1 MATMTRRSGSEQGFD
16 QLLEYIGDELDFESG
31 FYNDAY
37 MDRRITARM
46 RRTDTDSY
54 RAYHR
59 LLERDDG
66 EREALLDSLSINVTG
81 FFRNPE
87 AWDGLRT
94 VLRKLTDDRRQVNVW
109 SAPSADG
116 REPYSV
122 AMLALDDPGIDA
134 DRIDVLGT
142 DINHEILR
150 TARSGVYETSK
161 TTDIAEELE
170 PLSQLDPYIQ
180 RDGNTFEVR
189 DRVSEL
195 VSFEQ
200 HDLIRGESK
209 GPFDLV
215 LCRNLLIYID
225 SSYKVPIFETIEGS
239 LRDGGYLMIGMTET
253 IPAEM
258 RETFEAADKQHRIYR
273 KR

>member
-1 MATMTRRSGSEQGFD
+1 MARRSGSERGFED
-16 QLLEYIGDELDFESG
+16 LLEYIGQELDFESG

-54 RAYHR
+54 RAYRR
-59 LLERDDG
+59 LLEREAD

-81 FFRNPE
+81 FFRNPD
-87 AWDGLRT
+87 AWAGLRT
-94 VLRKLTDDRRQVNVW
+94 VLRELTDGHRQVDVW

-122 AMLALDDPGIDA
+122 AMLALDDPEIDA
-134 DRIDVLGT
+134 SRVDILGT
-142 DINHEILR
+142 DINRDILR
-150 TARSGVYETSK
+150 TARAGVYETSK

-170 PLSQLDPYIQ
+170 PLSEIEPYVD
-180 RDGNTFEVR
+180 RDGTTFEVR
-189 DRVSEL
+189 PRVKEM
-195 VSFEQ
+195 VTFEQ
-200 HDLIRGESK
+200 HDLIRGDPK
-209 GPFDLV
+209 GPVDLI

-239 LRDGGYLMIGMTET
+239 LREGGYLMIGMTET

-258 RETFEAADKQHRIYR
+258 RETFEPADKQHRIYR